1 MPQSLISIE
10 NFFPKGVTACYST
23 RYGGFSKGK
32 FSSLNLGLNVGD
44 DEYLV
49 LKNRTALEKKIN
61 RSLYWLKQVHS
72 ATILEIDGALS
83 LQNTIATKEADAS
96 LVSVDS
102 RGSVILT
109 ADCLPILVS
118 SANGE
123 LVGAIHCGRLGL
135 LNGII
140 PSFFNAFLEYTK
152 SVIHSSNSELTY
164 IWLGPCI
171 GRSNYEVNSE
181 IEKEFL
187 SKEKSY
193 KNAFYYDRSS
203 IWMDIRGIAL
213 NQIKNFFDK
222 HSKEKKILSNSLC
235 TFRNPNLFFSYRRDK
250 QTGRFA
256 SLIFK
261 NNT

>member
-23 RYGGFSKGK
+23 RYGGFSRGK

-44 DEYLV
+44 DESLV
-49 LKNRTALEKKIN
+49 LKNRTALEKKMN
-61 RSLYWLKQVHS
+61 CSLYWLKQIHS

-83 LQNTIATKEADAS
+83 LKNAIAINEADAS
-96 LVSVDS
+96 FVSVD
-102 RGSVILT
+102 RKGSVILT

-152 SVIHSSNSELTY
+152 PVINSSNSELTY

-171 GRSNYEVNSE
+171 SRSNYEVNSE

-187 SKEKSY
+187 SKEERY
-193 KNAFYYDRSS
+193 KNAFYYAGSS
-203 IWMDIRGIAL
+203 VWMDIRTIAL
-213 NQIKNFFDK
+213 YQIKKFFDK
-222 HSKEKKILSNSLC
+222 RSRKKKVLSNSLC
-235 TFRNPNLFFSYRRDK
+235 TFKNPNLFFSYRRDK